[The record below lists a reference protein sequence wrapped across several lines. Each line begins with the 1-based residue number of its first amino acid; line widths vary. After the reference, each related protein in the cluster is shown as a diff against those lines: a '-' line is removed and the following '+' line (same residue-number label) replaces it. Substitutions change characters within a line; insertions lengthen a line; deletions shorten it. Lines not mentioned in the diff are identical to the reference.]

1 MCNIIIIVNI
11 YFYYGSWEKVHNPLP
26 AQVGEANDLLPD
38 IAAKAAKLKVVTGDG
53 RLSQFL
59 DRLPHQPL
67 CHHRLGL
74 VTKPALIFPQSSHL
88 RPKPGLRG

>member
-38 IAAKAAKLKVVTGDG
+38 IAAKAAKLKVVTE
-53 RLSQFL
+53 
-59 DRLPHQPL
+59 DRQ
-67 CHHRLGL
+67 
-74 VTKPALIFPQSSHL
+74 
-88 RPKPGLRG
+88 